1 MRATTR
7 VARTNRAQAIYWK
20 WAILEMGDLL
30 EMGDHKGRPY
40 RGAFMPLCWVVL
52 IYSDILLSIQRWLA
66 ISPTPQSTPVN

>member
-7 VARTNRAQAIYWK
+7 VARTNRAQAILEMSDL
-20 WAILEMGDLL
+20 LEMGDLL
-30 EMGDHKGRPY
+30 AMGDHKGRPY

-52 IYSDILLSIQRWLA
+52 MYSDILLSIQRWLA